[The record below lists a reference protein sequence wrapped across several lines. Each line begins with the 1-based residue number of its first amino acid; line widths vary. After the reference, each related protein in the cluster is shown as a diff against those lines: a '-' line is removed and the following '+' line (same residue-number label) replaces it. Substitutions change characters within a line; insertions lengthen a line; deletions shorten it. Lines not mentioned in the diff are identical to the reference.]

1 MSHTPHELFE
11 EFPDRVEKIKELK
24 LNDAHFSRLYDE
36 YHEINR
42 KVHVAETDIKPTSD
56 AHLEELRKQ
65 RLLLKDQ
72 LFAMLV
78 GE

>member
-11 EFPDRVEKIKELK
+11 EFPDRVEQIKELK
-24 LNDAHFSRLYDE
+24 LSNAHFSRLYDE

-78 GE
+78 TA